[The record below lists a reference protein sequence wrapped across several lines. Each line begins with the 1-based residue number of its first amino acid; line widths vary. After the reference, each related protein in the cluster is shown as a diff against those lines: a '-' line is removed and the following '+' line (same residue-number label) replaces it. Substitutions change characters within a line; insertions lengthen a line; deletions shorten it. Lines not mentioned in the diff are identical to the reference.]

1 MSEAPILVIDDDE
14 ELCALLTDYL
24 GREGYQVRSVTDG
37 REGLAE
43 AASGK
48 YRMVLLDLMLPSMD
62 GFEVMREL
70 RKSSTAPV
78 IMLTAKGDE
87 VDRIVGLELGADDY
101 LPKPFNPRELVARIK
116 AVLRRTGEN
125 SLPAANKAAIPAANE
140 TNNVAANGAGA
151 GAGKIAATNAA
162 ENPAGNGPETL
173 TFGGLTLDLP
183 GYRAALDG
191 EELPL
196 TVIEFSLLRELAKSA
211 GRVLSRDDLM
221 DRVRGREFE
230 SFDRSID
237 VHISH
242 LRQKLGDHPRN
253 PRFIRTVRSVGYMF
267 MDNFDGAD

>member
-1 MSEAPILVIDDDE
+1 MSEVPILVIDDDE

-24 GREGYQVRSVTDG
+24 GREGYRVHSVTDG
-37 REGLAE
+37 RQGLAE

-48 YRMVLLDLMLPSMD
+48 YLMVLLDLMLPSMD

-116 AVLRRTGEN
+116 AVLRRAGEK
-125 SLPAANKAAIPAANE
+125 SLPTAIPS
-140 TNNVAANGAGA
+140 ANGAA
-151 GAGKIAATNAA
+151 NRAAPGSVPSKWAKRDIAA
-162 ENPAGNGPETL
+162 ENGTENVPETL

-253 PRFIRTVRSVGYMF
+253 PRFIRTVRSVGYLF
-267 MDNFDGAD
+267 MDDFGGTD